1 MLIVYVDT
9 DTQMH
14 ERIAESFYQQPHNVV
29 SFSELFEA
37 YKWIK
42 RNEIPDVIVT
52 EMDVESSTGLQAL
65 KFLLTKAKLK
75 QTRIVGYANAG
86 VDRYADLAVAE
97 GASLLLPKAELPEQ
111 LASYVKRLSAPA
123 TKAKT
128 LRDVEKARG
137 KTAPASPAASETLAT
152 RRAR

>member
-9 DTQMH
+9 DTQMQ

-29 SFSELFEA
+29 SFSELYEA

-75 QTRIVGYANAG
+75 QTRIVGYANAA
-86 VDRYADLAVAE
+86 VERYTDLAVAE
-97 GASLLLPKAELPEQ
+97 GASTLFVKTELPEQ
-111 LASYVKRLSAPA
+111 LSAYVKRLSAPP
-123 TKAKT
+123 TKAKS
-128 LRDVEKARG
+128 LRDIEKARG
-137 KTAPASPAASETLAT
+137 KPSAVTPEAAAA
-152 RRAR
+152 RAVK

>member
-14 ERIAESFYQQPHNVV
+14 ERVAESFYQQPHNVV
-29 SFSELFEA
+29 SFAELFEA

-75 QTRIVGYANAG
+75 QTRIVGYANGG

-97 GASLLLPKAELPEQ
+97 GASTLINKTDLPEQ
-111 LASYVKRLSAPA
+111 LAAYVKHISPPA
-123 TKAKT
+123 AKAKS
-128 LRDVEKARG
+128 LRDVQKARG
-137 KTAPASPAASETLAT
+137 KTPDPKRETAASRTPK
-152 RRAR
+152 

>member
-1 MLIVYVDT
+1 MLIVYVDP
-9 DTQMH
+9 DIQMH
-14 ERIAESFYQQPHNVV
+14 ERIAESFRQEPHNVV
-29 SFSELFEA
+29 SFAELYEA

-75 QTRIVGYANAG
+75 ETRIVGYADGG

-97 GASLLLPKAELPEQ
+97 GAAWLFPKNDLPEQ
-111 LASYVKRLSAPA
+111 LSVYVKKMTGSK
-123 TKAKT
+123 KAKT
-128 LRDVEKARG
+128 LRDVEQARG
-137 KTAPASPAASETLAT
+137 KTAPTKISKEEAK
-152 RRAR
+152 R

>member
-14 ERIAESFYQQPHNVV
+14 ERVAESFYQQPHNVV

-75 QTRIVGYANAG
+75 QTRIVGYANGG

-97 GASLLLPKAELPEQ
+97 GASTLIAKTELPEQ
-111 LASYVKRLSAPA
+111 LAAYVNHIAAPPP
-123 TKAKT
+123 KAKT

-137 KTAPASPAASETLAT
+137 KTPNAKPEAVASRAPK
-152 RRAR
+152 

>member
-86 VDRYADLAVAE
+86 VDRYSDLAMAE
-97 GASLLLPKAELPEQ
+97 GASTLLAKTELPDQ
-111 LASYVKRLSAPA
+111 LAAYVKRISAPA
-123 TKAKT
+123 PKAKT

-137 KTAPASPAASETLAT
+137 KTPAVKPEAAVQRTPK
-152 RRAR
+152 